1 MVYEFNYNTGDSC
14 SEGDIRLYNGSIDN
28 TESTNITSGMLQI
41 CDNNEW
47 TAVCGYN
54 WTCNH
59 AFVACKQLGYTNFS
73 KCFLSDKSLLIF

>member
-14 SEGDIRLYNGSIDN
+14 TPGNIRLYNDSTSGSP
-28 TESTNITSGMLQI
+28 TTGMLQI
-41 CDNNEW
+41 CDSNKKW

-59 AFVACKQLGYTNFS
+59 AFVACKQLNFTNFS